1 MPGTSRGIRLL
12 LEEEEVLEESG
23 LPLIGKVAAG
33 EPIPAQEHIESHY
46 QVDPPCSTR
55 AQIFCYGCRG

>member
-1 MPGTSRGIRLL
+1 VQP
-12 LEEEEVLEESG
+12 EENG

-33 EPIPAQEHIESHY
+33 THPGQEHIESHY

-55 AQIFCYGCRG
+55 GQTSCCGCRA